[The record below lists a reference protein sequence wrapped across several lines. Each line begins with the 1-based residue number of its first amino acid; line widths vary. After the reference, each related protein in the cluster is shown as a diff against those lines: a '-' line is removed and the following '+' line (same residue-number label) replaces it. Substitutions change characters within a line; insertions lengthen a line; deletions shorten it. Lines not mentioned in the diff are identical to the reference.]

1 MDSLVLIDGE
11 LRSLLRNTFERI
23 IGKKF
28 KKKYNNYLDIVIKL
42 AIRVVSSLIA
52 IQLFKNVRT
61 LPNINRN
68 ISYIMIVAF
77 FFFYNK
83 EQENLINVF

>member
-11 LRSLLRNTFERI
+11 LRSLLRNAFERI
-23 IGKKF
+23 IGKNF

-52 IQLFKNVRT
+52 VQLFKNIRT

-68 ISYIMIVAF
+68 VSYIMIVAF
-77 FFFYNK
+77 FFYYNK

>member
-1 MDSLVLIDGE
+1 MDSFVLIDGE
-11 LRSLLRNTFERI
+11 LRSLLRNALEKI

-28 KKKYNNYLDIVIKL
+28 KKKYNNYIDIVIKL
-42 AIRVVSSLIA
+42 AIRVISSLIA
-52 IQLFKNVRT
+52 VQLFKNVKT

>member
-1 MDSLVLIDGE
+1 MDSLVLIDDE

-52 IQLFKNVRT
+52 IQLFKNIRT

-68 ISYIMIVAF
+68 VSYIMIVAF
-77 FFFYNK
+77 FIFYNK
-83 EQENLINVF
+83 EQENLINVL

>member
-52 IQLFKNVRT
+52 VQLFKNVKT